1 MRRRD
6 VVALLGGAAAWP
18 LAASAQ
24 RPIARRVGVLL
35 ATAPGDP
42 EFTSYS
48 SALTEALQKLGW
60 EQGRNLQIDF
70 RSFAGDAA
78 RAGVSARELVALQPD
93 LIVSHATVAAR
104 ALLRETRTI
113 PIVFV
118 QVIDPVS
125 QGLMESLARPQG
137 NITGFTNFEPEIG
150 SKWLK
155 LLKDI
160 APRLKRVGILFDP
173 ATAPFAGYFV
183 RSVEAAVP
191 LLDVS
196 AVPVRIDGT
205 GGLDRA
211 LGETA
216 AVPDS
221 GLIVVPHPFTVINRE
236 LVVALSAKHRLPVIY
251 PYRFFVSAG
260 GLLSYGVDI
269 AEVFRDAATYVDRI
283 LRGMDPREL
292 PVQAPTRFEL
302 TINMKTAKALGLEVS
317 STLLALADEVIE

>member
-1 MRRRD
+1 MRRRAFI
-6 VVALLGGAAAWP
+6 ALLGGAAAWP

-24 RPIARRVGVLL
+24 RPVTRRVGVLL

-42 EFTSYS
+42 EFISYS
-48 SALTEALQKLGW
+48 SALTETLQKLGW
-60 EQGRNLQIDF
+60 EQGRNLQTDF

-78 RAGVSARELVALQPD
+78 RAEISAKELVAFQPD

-137 NITGFTNFEPEIG
+137 NITGFTNFEPAIG
-150 SKWLK
+150 GKWLK

-160 APRLKRVGILFDP
+160 APDLKRVGILFDP

-191 LLDVS
+191 LLDIG
-196 AVPVRIDGT
+196 AVPVRVDDMA
-205 GGLDRA
+205 GLERA
-211 LGETA
+211 LAEIA

-221 GLIVVPHPFTVINRE
+221 GLIVVPHPFAVINRE
-236 LVVALSAKHRLPVIY
+236 RVVALSAEHRLPAIY

-269 AEVFRDAATYVDRI
+269 ADVFRDAAAYVDRI
-283 LRGMDPREL
+283 LRGTDPRDL

-302 TINMKTAKALGLEVS
+302 TINMKTARALGLQVPP
-317 STLLALADEVIE
+317 TLLAVADEVIE